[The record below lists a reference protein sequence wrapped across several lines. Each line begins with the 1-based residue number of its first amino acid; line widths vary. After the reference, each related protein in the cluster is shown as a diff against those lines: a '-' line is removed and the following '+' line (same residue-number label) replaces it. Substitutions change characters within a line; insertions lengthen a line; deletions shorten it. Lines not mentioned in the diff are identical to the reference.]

1 MHPAKDFDTFSLM
14 DIIAPS
20 LAGGTEIILGVLK
33 TLPNAPGSYRMLDAK
48 GEVLYVGKAKNLK
61 KRVVAYT
68 RGDQLPIRLQRMV
81 AFTRSMEIVTT
92 HTEAEALLLEA
103 NLIKKYK
110 PRYNILLRDDKSFP
124 YIRVDRDG
132 AWPRI
137 TKHRGARDDG
147 AEYFGPFASALAVNQ
162 SLTILQKVFLLRS
175 CSDAMFA
182 NRSRPCLLHQIKR
195 CSAPCVGRI
204 APAAYAEL
212 VAEARAF
219 LNGDSRDLQREFAE
233 RMTAAAAARDYE
245 AAAAWRDRIR
255 ALAQIQQRQDV
266 DLGDDKDLDIA
277 ALYRA
282 GDLVA
287 VQMVFFRAGRHTG
300 NRAYFPAQTADA
312 EDAEILGA
320 FLAQFYTQ
328 HLPPPLVLT
337 SHTAPEEA
345 LLHEALSLRAGR
357 RVTLTRPQ
365 RGDKRALLRQAE
377 TNARE
382 AAERKLAET
391 ASQAQLLAE
400 VAKLFD
406 LAAPPGRIEVY
417 DNSHIQ
423 GAHAIGAMIVAG
435 PEGFEKAAYRTWNIK
450 DAATNDDFGM
460 MREVFRRRFA
470 RALADDPERSR
481 WPDLVLID
489 GGKGQLSSAH
499 EILAEL
505 GVTGVPL
512 VGISKGPD
520 RNAGREQ
527 FHQEGKP
534 SFQLPPTHPVLYY
547 LQRLRDEAHR
557 FAIGTH
563 RAKRGRA
570 IGRSPLDAIS
580 GIGAA
585 RKKALLHHFGSAR
598 GVSEAG
604 VEDLAAVEGISRAL
618 AQRLYDH
625 FHGG

>member
-1 MHPAKDFDTFSLM
+1 MQPAPVFDTFSLM
-14 DIIAPS
+14 DIVSPS
-20 LAGGTEIILGVLK
+20 LARGTEIIQAVLK
-33 TLPNAPGSYRMLDAK
+33 TLPNAPGSYRMLDAR

-68 RGDQLPIRLQRMV
+68 RGDQLPLRLQRMV
-81 AFTRSMEIVTT
+81 AFTATMEIVTT

-124 YIRVDRDG
+124 YIRVDREG
-132 AWPRI
+132 PWPRI

-182 NRSRPCLLHQIKR
+182 ARARPCLLHQIKR

-204 APAAYAEL
+204 APEAYAEL
-212 VAEARAF
+212 VAQARAF
-219 LNGDSRDLQREFAE
+219 LNGESRDLQREFAE
-233 RMTAAAAARDYE
+233 RMSEAAERRDYE
-245 AAAAWRDRIR
+245 VAAAWRDRIR
-255 ALAQIQQRQDV
+255 ALAQIQQRQDI
-266 DLGDDKDLDIA
+266 DLGEDKDLDIA
-277 ALYRA
+277 ALHRA

-300 NRAYFPAQTADA
+300 NRAYFPAQTGDAD
-312 EDAEILGA
+312 DAEILAA

-328 HLPPPLVLT
+328 HLPPPLVLL
-337 SHTAPEEA
+337 SHAVPEA
-345 LLHEALSLRAGR
+345 DLLHEALSLRAGR
-357 RVTLTRPQ
+357 KVALARPR

-391 ASQAQLLAE
+391 ATQAQLLAE
-400 VAKLFD
+400 VATLFG
-406 LAAPPGRIEVY
+406 LPAPPARIEVY

-450 DAATNDDFGM
+450 TAATDDDFGM

-470 RALADDPERSR
+470 RALADDPERAR

-499 EILAEL
+499 EILAEI
-505 GVTGVPL
+505 GVSGVPL

-527 FHQEGKP
+527 FHVEGKP

-570 IGRSPLDAIS
+570 ITRSPLDAIS